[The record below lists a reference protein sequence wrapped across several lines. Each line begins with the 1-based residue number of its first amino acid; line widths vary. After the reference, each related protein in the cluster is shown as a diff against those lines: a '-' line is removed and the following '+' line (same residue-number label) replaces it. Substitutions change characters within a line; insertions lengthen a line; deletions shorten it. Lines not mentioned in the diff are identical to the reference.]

1 MIQSNNNI
9 KTIIIDFISGGLS
22 GSIAK
27 TITAPLEVVKLIQ
40 QTQSHD
46 NLKKHGIFSSMKKI
60 IQEKGILHLWR
71 GNLSNL
77 LRYFPLQ
84 AINFSVKEQ
93 IDNIINDKFNNNKL
107 LIKKHPYEFL
117 FRKLCCGGLTG
128 AIGLFCVYPLDF
140 TRTRLGIDIH
150 KEFNGIF
157 DCLKKII
164 KKEGIKGVYQ
174 GFGISILGIIIYRG
188 FYFGLYDFSKKY
200 FLKENSSIIQ
210 KFLVAQTVSIISEN
224 ISYPI
229 DTIRRRLMVESGKHS
244 NDKKFKSAW
253 ECTKYIHKEH
263 GYKGFY
269 KGLYANIFRSLSSSL
284 VLVFYD
290 EINKFMKDKNRK
302 LL

>member
-1 MIQSNNNI
+1 MLKSNNIN
-9 KTIIIDFISGGLS
+9 TIVIDFLSGGIS

-27 TITAPLEVVKLIQ
+27 TITAPLEVIKLIH

-46 NLKKHGIFSSMKKI
+46 KLKRRGIISSLKSI
-60 IQEKGILHLWR
+60 IQEKGIRTLWR

-93 IDNIINDKFNNNKL
+93 IDNIINSKFIKNPN
-107 LIKKHPYEFL
+107 LIKKKPYEFL
-117 FRKLCCGGLTG
+117 LRKLTCGGLTG
-128 AIGLFCVYPLDF
+128 AIGLLCVYPLDF
-140 TRTRLGIDIH
+140 TRTRLGIDVH

-164 KKEGIKGVYQ
+164 QKEGLKGVYR
-174 GFGISILGIIIYRG
+174 GFGISIFGIIIYRS
-188 FYFGLYDFSKKY
+188 FYFGLYDFGKKF
-200 FLKENSSIIQ
+200 FLNENSSLFQ
-210 KFLVAQTVSIISEN
+210 KFLIAQSVSIISEN

-229 DTIRRRLMVESGKHS
+229 DTIRRRLMVESGKNEHE
-244 NDKKFKSAW
+244 KKFKSLF
-253 ECTKYIHKEH
+253 ECVKFIHKEN

-269 KGLYANIFRSLSSSL
+269 KGLSANILRSLSSSL
-284 VLVFYD
+284 VLVLYD
-290 EINKFMKDKNRK
+290 EINQFMKSESKK